1 MKKYAILQ
9 LFCLITLVSE
19 AQIQINLVSPTAYTP
34 TLFEREEALRMPLSL
49 GPERFF
55 SEDSLFRE
63 GELVTKKRHYKT
75 ELVYRFDQIERALE
89 VQFESGKRIY
99 IEEKDIVL
107 FKLFIDGITITFIP
121 LKLPKAEKKTVV
133 QIIYKT
139 PTLQLYRDVHKTVN
153 RVVEKYWGEP
163 IFTDEVKNNYRYYFR
178 KTDKDAL
185 VEVEMKA
192 KSFAKL
198 LPKKKEKIERLFEK
212 EEEDGKLTVSKIC
225 KILKSLDV
233 KTD

>member
-1 MKKYAILQ
+1 MKKYTIL
-9 LFCLITLVSE
+9 LFFALIIIVGK
-19 AQIQINLVSPTAYTP
+19 AQVQINLVSPNGYTP
-34 TLFEREEALRMPLSL
+34 TLFEREDALKMPLSL
-49 GPERFF
+49 GKERFLGN
-55 SEDSLFRE
+55 DSLFIQ

-89 VQFESGKRIY
+89 VEFESGKRIY

-107 FKLFIDGITITFIP
+107 FKLFFEDNTAVFIP
-121 LKLPKAEKKTVV
+121 LKLPKDEKRTLV

-163 IFTDEVKNNYRYYFR
+163 IFTDEAKNNYHYYFR

-185 VEVEMKA
+185 VEVDMKA
-192 KSFAKL
+192 KSFVKV

-225 KILKSLDV
+225 KIMKALDV
-233 KTD
+233 KAE